1 MLKKKFSSGSWTFG
15 KNIPLSFDNHI
26 KRSVPGYDVSL
37 NLITELS
44 TYFLTDNSICYDVGF
59 STGKLISNILKFNKG
74 KKLKIIGVE
83 PEKKMVNFFK
93 KTETYRKSNNIKI
106 INKNIENVRL
116 QNCDLIISHYTL
128 QFIRQNL
135 RLSILKKFY
144 KNLSL
149 GGAFI
154 IFEKIHGN
162 NPRFEK
168 IFSDLLTDFKLKNNF
183 SDEEIVNKNKAIRG
197 VLNPLSI
204 NENLNLL
211 RKAGFKNLQI
221 IYHNINFA
229 GILGI
234 KW

>member
-1 MLKKKFSSGSWTFG
+1 MVKKKISSGSWTFG
-15 KNIPLSFDNHI
+15 KNIPLSFDDHI
-26 KRSVPGYDVSL
+26 KRSIPGYDVSL

-59 STGKLISNILKFNKG
+59 STGKLISNIYEINKG
-74 KKLKIIGVE
+74 KKIKLIGVE
-83 PEKKMVNFFK
+83 PEKKMVDFFK
-93 KTETYRKSNNIKI
+93 KTKIYRKSNNIKI
-106 INKNIENVRL
+106 INKNIENIRIE
-116 QNCDLIISHYTL
+116 NCDLIISHYTL

-135 RLSILKKFY
+135 RIEILKKFY
-144 KNLSL
+144 DNLNL

-154 IFEKIHGN
+154 FFEKVHGN
-162 NPRFEK
+162 NSRFEK

-204 NENLNLL
+204 NENLALL
-211 RKAGFKNLQI
+211 KRAGFKKLQI

-229 GILGI
+229 GILAI
-234 KW
+234 K

>member
-1 MLKKKFSSGSWTFG
+1 MVKKKISSGSWTFG
-15 KNIPLSFDNHI
+15 KNIPLSFDDHI
-26 KRSVPGYDVSL
+26 KRSIPGYDVSL

-59 STGKLISNILKFNKG
+59 STGKLISNIYEINKG
-74 KKLKIIGVE
+74 KKIKLIGVE

-93 KTETYRKSNNIKI
+93 KTKIYRKSNNIKI
-106 INKNIENVRL
+106 INKNIENIRIE
-116 QNCDLIISHYTL
+116 NCDLIISHYTL

-135 RLSILKKFY
+135 RIEILKKFY
-144 KNLSL
+144 DNLNL

-154 IFEKIHGN
+154 FFEKVHGN
-162 NPRFEK
+162 NSRFEK

-204 NENLNLL
+204 NENLALL
-211 RKAGFKNLQI
+211 KRAGFKKLQI

-229 GILGI
+229 GILAI
-234 KW
+234 K

>member
-1 MLKKKFSSGSWTFG
+1 MVKKKISSGSWTFG
-15 KNIPLSFDNHI
+15 KNIPLSFDDHI
-26 KRSVPGYDVSL
+26 KRSIPGYDVSL

-59 STGKLISNILKFNKG
+59 STGKLISNIYEINKG
-74 KKLKIIGVE
+74 KKIKLIGVE

-93 KTETYRKSNNIKI
+93 KTKIYRKSNNIKI
-106 INKNIENVRL
+106 INKNIENIRIE
-116 QNCDLIISHYTL
+116 NCDLIISHYTL

-135 RLSILKKFY
+135 RIEILKKFY
-144 KNLSL
+144 DNLNL

-154 IFEKIHGN
+154 FFEKVHGN
-162 NPRFEK
+162 NSRFEK

-204 NENLNLL
+204 NENLALL
-211 RKAGFKNLQI
+211 KRAGFKKLQV

-229 GILGI
+229 GILAI
-234 KW
+234 K

>member
-1 MLKKKFSSGSWTFG
+1 MVKKKISSGSWTFG
-15 KNIPLSFDNHI
+15 KNIPLSFDDHI
-26 KRSVPGYDVSL
+26 KRSIPGYDVSL

-59 STGKLISNILKFNKG
+59 STGKLISNIYEINKG
-74 KKLKIIGVE
+74 KKIKLIGVE

-93 KTETYRKSNNIKI
+93 KTKIYRKSNNIKI
-106 INKNIENVRL
+106 INENIENIRIE
-116 QNCDLIISHYTL
+116 NCDLIISHYTL

-135 RLSILKKFY
+135 RIEILKKFY
-144 KNLSL
+144 DNLNL

-154 IFEKIHGN
+154 FFEKVHGN
-162 NPRFEK
+162 NSRFEK

-204 NENLNLL
+204 NENLALL
-211 RKAGFKNLQI
+211 KRAGFKKLQI

-229 GILGI
+229 GILAI
-234 KW
+234 K